1 MPATLEQYQKSL
13 GQPALCEQ
21 LRIRDLLDDVAVQN
35 NGALVAGYEVSGIH
49 SYYASDDGR
58 NRTKTSLEALVR
70 SLPER
75 SMRMQVRFE
84 ISEGTGELVTQYNRQ
99 QRNSSEVLQTLDQR
113 HVAAWRAKE
122 GEGFFLRHFLH
133 LYFIW
138 DPRIHH
144 QSPDFEWKQRMR
156 SSNTLSV
163 SVNKCIE
170 RSRREHEDL
179 VMEFDSL
186 LSGVEAT
193 LQSTGMSVGRMT
205 HNDIFLEVKRALNP
219 LGNDVV
225 PYRPTEQTPWYVS
238 ARSQMANV
246 NIENELDDYL
256 KVGGLLYSWITLKD
270 LPDATFPGVLRELV
284 VMDFPLV
291 VNAEVVLPD
300 QVKAVKQYKSRLRKM
315 LAAQKDMH
323 GGFRINVDAQVAEHQ
338 LIHVLQNLISSSLKS
353 CQMSLVVATRTT
365 KPARNHLEREQAERI
380 LADRRQRVRQANSPM
395 TL

>member
-1 MPATLEQYQKSL
+1 MPATVKRYEKSI

-21 LRIRDLLDDVAVQN
+21 LRIRDLLDNVAVQI

-49 SYYASDDGR
+49 SYYASDDDR
-58 NRTKTSLEALVR
+58 NRSKTTLEALVR

-75 SMRMQVRFE
+75 SIRMQVRFE
-84 ISEGTGELVTQYNRQ
+84 ISEGTGDLIAQYNRQ
-99 QRNSSEVLQTLDQR
+99 QRNSSEVLHALDQR
-113 HVAAWRAKE
+113 HLEAWRAKE
-122 GEGFFLRHFLH
+122 QEGFFLKHFLH

-156 SSNTLSV
+156 SSNTLSL

-256 KVGGLLYSWITLKD
+256 KVGGLLYSWISLKD

-291 VNAEVVLPD
+291 VNAEVDPPGPSKSSEAVQEPPPKDARRTKRQAWRLSHQCGRSGRRTSTHPRPPRFDFKLPQVLPD
-300 QVKAVKQYKSRLRKM
+300 EFGGCHADIEAGPQPSR
-315 LAAQKDMH
+315 
-323 GGFRINVDAQVAEHQ
+323 
-338 LIHVLQNLISSSLKS
+338 
-353 CQMSLVVATRTT
+353 TRTG
-365 KPARNHLEREQAERI
+365 R
-380 LADRRQRVRQANSPM
+380 ADPR
-395 TL
+395 